1 MLYNIYSTLIELNA
15 VCGFTIH
22 FKTTPLSCC
31 HLFSEPYF
39 FWLFFARSK
48 TTKMKKILSY
58 ILTPIYLLCFG
69 LLLGIFHPIQVVT
82 RCIWGYPV
90 RKQAV
95 DLLNFGLLYCLGVLG
110 TRITFRGLEKIPKNR
125 PLIIVSNHQS
135 TLDIP
140 AVIVG
145 FRKNHPKFI
154 SKIELGKWIP
164 SISYNLRHGGSVLID
179 RNNPRQAV
187 KDILLLG
194 KHIEANNYSACIFPE
209 GTRSKDG
216 ELKSFMPAGIASL
229 IKTSPSAVIVPFCID
244 GNSELMKHG
253 YFPMTPG
260 VHLKFTVLD
269 PIEPK
274 GMDTTELAQMIENQ
288 IRKELGQ

>member
-1 MLYNIYSTLIELNA
+1 
-15 VCGFTIH
+15 
-22 FKTTPLSCC
+22 
-31 HLFSEPYF
+31 
-39 FWLFFARSK
+39 
-48 TTKMKKILSY
+48 MKKILSY
-58 ILTPIYLLCFG
+58 ILTPIYLLIFG
-69 LLLGIFHPIQVVT
+69 LLLGIFHPIQIIT
-82 RCIWGYPV
+82 RWIWGYPV
-90 RKQAV
+90 RKKVV
-95 DLLNFGLLYCLGVLG
+95 DIMNYGLLYSLWILG
-110 TRITFRGLEKIPKNR
+110 TRITFKGLEKIPKNR

-179 RNNPRQAV
+179 RKNPRQSV
-187 KDILLLG
+187 KDILMLG
-194 KHIEANNYSACIFPE
+194 KHIEANNYAACIFPE

-216 ELKSFMPAGIASL
+216 KLKPFMPAGIASL
-229 IKTSPSAVIVPFCID
+229 YKTSPSAIVVPFAID
-244 GNSELMKHG
+244 GNYELMKHG
-253 YFPMTPG
+253 YFPMTLG
-260 VHLKFTVLD
+260 VHLKLTVFD

-274 GMDTTELAQMIENQ
+274 GMDMAEVAKTIEDM

>member
-1 MLYNIYSTLIELNA
+1 
-15 VCGFTIH
+15 
-22 FKTTPLSCC
+22 
-31 HLFSEPYF
+31 
-39 FWLFFARSK
+39 
-48 TTKMKKILSY
+48 MKKILSY
-58 ILTPIYLLCFG
+58 ILTPIYLLIFG
-69 LLLGIFHPIQVVT
+69 LLLGIFHPIQMLT
-82 RCIWGYPV
+82 NWIWGYPV
-90 RKQAV
+90 RKKAV
-95 DLLNFGLLYCLGVLG
+95 DIMNYGLLYCLWILG
-110 TRITFRGLEKIPKNR
+110 TRITFKGLEKIPQNR

-154 SKIELGKWIP
+154 SKIELGKGIP

-179 RNNPRQAV
+179 RKNPRQSV

-194 KHIEANNYSACIFPE
+194 KHIEENNYAACIFPE

-216 ELKSFMPAGIASL
+216 KLKPFMPAGIASL
-229 IKTSPSAVIVPFCID
+229 YKTSPSSVIVPFAID
-244 GNSELMKHG
+244 GNYELMKHG
-253 YFPMTPG
+253 YFPMTLG
-260 VHLKFTVLD
+260 IHLKLTVFD

-274 GMDTTELAQMIENQ
+274 GMDITELTKTIEDM